1 MRPIYGLSLL
11 LETKRMARSTF
22 YYHLKSPCAEHRHEE
37 AERRITEIFHQNSGR
52 YGYRRIAMQLRNEG
66 IVLNHKTVLRLM
78 RKLGLSCR
86 IRQKRYRSYRGT
98 VGKVAPNIL
107 GRDFR
112 AERPYQ
118 RLVTDVS
125 QISVGGERCFLSPVL
140 DLFSREIVC
149 YDISD
154 RADMAQ
160 IGNMLGKLFAV
171 IDALPGKRDVMMH
184 SDQGWQ
190 YQHIGYREAL
200 AKHGIVQS
208 MSRKGNCLDNSVME
222 NFFGIMKSELLYAKK
237 FKTMKQFKEELK
249 EYIEWYNNKRI
260 KIKLNG
266 MSPVQSRIKFIKK
279 NNMFNVQL

>member
-1 MRPIYGLSLL
+1 MRPVYGLGLL

-22 YYHLKSPCAEHRHEE
+22 YYHLKPPCAEHRHTE
-37 AERRITEIFHQNSGR
+37 AERRITEIFHQSSGR

-171 IDALPGKRDVMMH
+171 IDALPGKQDVMMH
-184 SDQGWQ
+184 
-190 YQHIGYREAL
+190 
-200 AKHGIVQS
+200 
-208 MSRKGNCLDNSVME
+208 
-222 NFFGIMKSELLYAKK
+222 
-237 FKTMKQFKEELK
+237 
-249 EYIEWYNNKRI
+249 
-260 KIKLNG
+260 
-266 MSPVQSRIKFIKK
+266 
-279 NNMFNVQL
+279 

>member
-1 MRPIYGLSLL
+1 MRPIYGLGLL

-22 YYHLKSPCAEHRHEE
+22 YYHLKDPCGECRHAD
-37 AERRITEIFHQNSGR
+37 AERRIAEIFRQSSGR
-52 YGYRRIAMQLRNEG
+52 YGYRRVTMQLRNEG

-154 RADMAQ
+154 RADLAQ
-160 IGNMLGKLFAV
+160 IGSMLGKLFAV
-171 IDALPGKRDVMMH
+171 IDALPGRRDVMMH

-190 YQHIGYREAL
+190 YQHTGYREAL
-200 AKHGIVQS
+200 ARHGIVQS

-222 NFFGIMKSELLYAKK
+222 NFFGIMKSELLYAKR
-237 FKTMKQFKEELK
+237 FRTMKQFKEELK

-260 KIKLNG
+260 KTKLNG
-266 MSPVQSRIKFIKK
+266 MSPVQSRIQFIKE

>member
-1 MRPIYGLSLL
+1 MRPVYGLGLL

-22 YYHLKSPCAEHRHEE
+22 YYHLKNPCGECRHAD
-37 AERRITEIFHQNSGR
+37 AERRIAEIFRQSSGR
-52 YGYRRIAMQLRNEG
+52 YGYRRVTMQLRNEG

-78 RKLGLSCR
+78 RNMGLSCR

-98 VGKVAPNIL
+98 VGTVAPNIL

-118 RLVTDVS
+118 KLVTDVS

-154 RADMAQ
+154 RADLAQ
-160 IGNMLGKLFAV
+160 IGSMLGKLFAV
-171 IDALPGKRDVMMH
+171 IDALPGRRDVMMH

-190 YQHIGYREAL
+190 YQHTGYREAL
-200 AKHGIVQS
+200 ARHGIVQS

-222 NFFGIMKSELLYAKK
+222 NFFGIMKSELLYAKR
-237 FKTMKQFKEELK
+237 FRTMKQFKEELK

-260 KIKLNG
+260 KTKLNG
-266 MSPVQSRIKFIKK
+266 MSPVQSRIQFIKE

>member
-1 MRPIYGLSLL
+1 MRPIYGLGLL

-22 YYHLKSPCAEHRHEE
+22 YYHLKNPCGECRHAD
-37 AERRITEIFHQNSGR
+37 AERRIAEIFRQSSGR
-52 YGYRRIAMQLRNEG
+52 YGYRRVTMQLRNEG

-78 RKLGLSCR
+78 RNMGLSCR

-98 VGKVAPNIL
+98 VGTVAPNIL

-118 RLVTDVS
+118 KLVTDVS

-154 RADMAQ
+154 RADLAQ
-160 IGNMLGKLFAV
+160 IGSMLGKLFAV
-171 IDALPGKRDVMMH
+171 IDALPGRRDVMMH

-190 YQHIGYREAL
+190 YQHTGYREAL
-200 AKHGIVQS
+200 ARHGIVQS

-222 NFFGIMKSELLYAKK
+222 NFFGIMKSELLYAKR
-237 FKTMKQFKEELK
+237 FRTMKQFKEELK

-260 KIKLNG
+260 KTKLNG
-266 MSPVQSRIKFIKK
+266 MSPVQSRIQFIKE